1 MPEPAPSVSATNTT
15 DRPTIKHRSAALAAL
30 ALLVATAV
38 LFAVLLSGGLWRW
51 LVALAVAGLAVMAA
65 WTAVTRTKLMR
76 WAAVAVVVG
85 CVVVLV
91 VLAITGDGHGL
102 GLPIAL
108 VGLAASTALA
118 RFALEPCLRAAAVA
132 RHRSKH
138 VGPAGRSVLIVNPR
152 SGDGKAEA
160 VGLVDY
166 ARAQGVECVVLQP
179 GDDFAAIVENVLASG
194 VDAVGMAGGDGSQA
208 LVASVARRYDVPMV
222 CVPAGTRNHFALD
235 LGLDRE
241 NVRGAVDAFAEA
253 FERRIDLATVNGK
266 VFVNNCS
273 LGFYAKVVQ
282 SPEYRGAKARTTTTK
297 LSELLGPGAPPL
309 GLRFQGPDGQ
319 VHDRA
324 QVVQVSNNTYR
335 LTSLGGFGTRERL
348 DEGVLGIAAVEL
360 RGAADVARLA
370 ALEAS
375 GRAAKFDRLHT
386 WSTPEFVVEADDG
399 DVEVAI
405 DGEAV
410 VLPSPVTFRSLP
422 GAVRVRMPVHA
433 PGASPAGLRPPS
445 WRWTINA
452 LWRVGLAG
460 RWPENT
466 TAL

>member
-1 MPEPAPSVSATNTT
+1 MSATNTT
-15 DRPTIKHRSAALAAL
+15 DRPTIKHRAAAVGAL

-38 LFAVLLSGGLWRW
+38 LFAVLLSGALWRW
-51 LVALAVAGLAVMAA
+51 VAALVVTGLAVMAA

-76 WAAVAVVVG
+76 WVAAAVVAG

-91 VLAITGDGHGL
+91 LLALTSDGHGL

-132 RHRSKH
+132 RHRTSR

-160 VGLVDY
+160 VGLVEY
-166 ARAQGVECVVLQP
+166 ARAQGVECVVLQA
-179 GDDFAAIVENVLASG
+179 GDDFVAIVEEVLASG

-241 NVRGAVDAFAEA
+241 NVTGAVDAFADA
-253 FERRIDLATVNGK
+253 FERRIDLATVNDR

-273 LGFYAKVVQ
+273 LGLYAKVVQ
-282 SPEYRGAKARTTTTK
+282 SPEYRGAKARTTTAK

-309 GLRFQGPDGQ
+309 GLRFTGPDGA
-319 VHDRA
+319 VHERA

-335 LTSLGGFGTRERL
+335 LTSLGAFGTRERL
-348 DEGVLGIAAVEL
+348 DEGVLGIATLEL
-360 RGAADVARLA
+360 RGAADVARLV

-375 GRAAKFDRLHT
+375 GRAGNFDRLHT
-386 WSTPEFVVEADDG
+386 WSTPEFVVESDHDL
-399 DVEVAI
+399 EVAI

-422 GAVRVRMPVHA
+422 GAVRVRVPVHA
-433 PGASPAGLRPPS
+433 PGASPAGLRSPS
-445 WRWTINA
+445 WRWSMNA
-452 LWRVGLAG
+452 LWQVGLAG
-460 RWPENT
+460 RYPATT